1 MTGMILEII
10 IHLINYFSCILYLP
24 KLKKY
29 VSFFLKK
36 YKPSKQEPVNRE
48 LFSKME
54 NIIHSMI
61 IENSMEDAKYWEPSG
76 IRIESND
83 YYKCEKQLTM
93 TNIGKGAFGTVYKVP
108 VKPCMKNIPA
118 DVKVVAVKLEMMD
131 NSKFYKPRQ
140 LKTVVDISRKAHEI
154 GIGPALY
161 DVFILKGPNFFSLV
175 KVYEHIEGREWG
187 NFTSKKEMNDALT
200 QLKEHIHTMNR
211 AGIIHHDL
219 HVGNVMISNDKVY
232 IVDFDRANYE
242 TEEEENIY
250 RFEQNEYDDFS
261 VEQIRLKTIFVFNM
275 LVKKNIIKTG
285 TRKNR

>member
-1 MTGMILEII
+1 MD
-10 IHLINYFSCILYLP
+10 LP

-36 YKPSKQEPVNRE
+36 YKPSNQEPVNRE

-61 IENSMEDAKYWEPSG
+61 KEISMEDKNYWAPSG
-76 IRIESND
+76 IRMESKD
-83 YYKCEKQLTM
+83 YYNCEKQLTM

-108 VKPCMKNIPA
+108 VKPCMKNIPSG
-118 DVKVVAVKLEMMD
+118 VKVVAVKLEKMD
-131 NSKFYKPRQ
+131 NSKFYNPRQ
-140 LKTVVDISRKAHEI
+140 LKTAADITRKAHEI

-161 DVFILKGPNFFSLV
+161 DIFILKGPNFFSLV

-187 NFTSKKEMNDALT
+187 DFKSNKEMNHAVV
-200 QLKEHIHTMNR
+200 QLKEHIHTMNK

-219 HVGNVMISNDKVY
+219 HAGNVMLSKDKVY
-232 IVDFDRANYE
+232 IVDFDRANFYE
-242 TEEEENIY
+242 TEEEDNIY

-261 VEQIRLKTIFVFNM
+261 LEQIRLKTIYVFNM
-275 LVKKNIIKTG
+275 LVKKKIIKTG

>member
-1 MTGMILEII
+1 MD
-10 IHLINYFSCILYLP
+10 LP

-29 VSFFLKK
+29 VSVFLKK
-36 YKPSKQEPVNRE
+36 YKPSKQEPINRL
-48 LFSKME
+48 LFLKME

-61 IENSMEDAKYWEPSG
+61 IENSMENENYWASSG
-76 IRIESND
+76 IRIETKD

-93 TNIGKGAFGTVYKVP
+93 TPIGKGAFGTVYKVP
-108 VKPCMKNIPA
+108 VKPCMKNIPSG
-118 DVKVVAVKLEMMD
+118 VKVVAVKMENID

-140 LKTVVDISRKAHEI
+140 LKTVVDITNKAHKI

-161 DVFILKGPNFFSLV
+161 DVFILKGPNFFSLI

-187 NFTSKKEMNDALT
+187 NFKSKKELNHALA
-200 QLKEHIHTMNR
+200 QLKEHIHIMNK

-219 HVGNVMISNDKVY
+219 HTGNVIISNEKVY
-232 IVDFDRANYE
+232 IIDFDRANFYD

-250 RFEQNEYDDFS
+250 RFEQSEYDDFS
-261 VEQIRLKTIFVFNM
+261 VEQSRLKTIFVFNM
-275 LVKKNIIKTG
+275 LVKQKIIKTG

>member
-1 MTGMILEII
+1 MD
-10 IHLINYFSCILYLP
+10 LP

-36 YKPSKQEPVNRE
+36 YKPYKQEPVNRE

-61 IENSMEDAKYWEPSG
+61 IETSMEDANYWAPSG
-76 IRIESND
+76 IRMESKD
-83 YYKCEKQLTM
+83 YYNCEKQLTM
-93 TNIGKGAFGTVYKVP
+93 TNIGNGAFGTVYKVP
-108 VKPCMKNIPA
+108 VKPCMKNIPPG
-118 DVKVVAVKLEMMD
+118 VKVVAVKLEKMD
-131 NSKFYKPRQ
+131 YSKFYKPNH
-140 LKTVVDISRKAHEI
+140 LKTVIDITRKAHEI

-187 NFTSKKEMNDALT
+187 NFTSKKEMNHAVV
-200 QLKEHIHTMNR
+200 QLKQHIHTMNKS
-211 AGIIHHDL
+211 GIIHHDL
-219 HVGNVMISNDKVY
+219 HTGNVMISKDKVF
-232 IVDFDRANYE
+232 IVDFDRANFYD

-275 LVKKNIIKTG
+275 LVKKKIIKTG